1 MGKMVFSVYAAGEG
15 PREAYVTLD
24 LPATPYE
31 IEDALEKVRIQ
42 PDEKLFLDIEEYYDF
57 RFLAPYLEDMNDL
70 YGLNALAEKL
80 SRFADY
86 ESTVFAGQL
95 KMDVDSRMSDIT
107 LPRLLALADNTP
119 YCDVINVAFNDSQLG
134 KFYAEN
140 GFVTE
145 LEQLSDEAFKIIED
159 MLDYEQIGRKIR
171 QAEGGVF
178 VDRST
183 YGYSGY
189 VIRHREPEMAN
200 ALVVSKEPDY
210 MILLEVCK
218 GFFDDPDYDRDSVV
232 QLKLPASKET
242 LDGVLNTLEAADW
255 SELAFTCLDCRIP
268 ALIEAVNQTEDVFAA
283 NHAASRFAQM
293 TGEQIPKL
301 KSILEVTGITNL
313 AEAIQLSDHLD
324 SFVYSPE
331 FSSPTDVARAEIK
344 FSLIDKEAELLIPH
358 VNLHQYGKALLE
370 NHNWTL
376 TDYGMISRQDGQ
388 PIQRI
393 EPQKQNQGMRGI
405 CL

>member
-15 PREAYVTLD
+15 PREAYATLD

-31 IEDALEKVRIQ
+31 IEDALDKVRLQ
-42 PDEKLFLDIEEYYDF
+42 PDEKLFLEIKEYYDF
-57 RFLAPYLEDMNDL
+57 RFLAPYLEDVNDL

-80 SRFADY
+80 ARLVDY
-86 ESTVFAGQL
+86 ESAVFAGQL
-95 KMDVDSRMSDIT
+95 KMDLDARISDIT
-107 LPRLLALADNTP
+107 LPRLLSLADNTP
-119 YCDVINVAFNDSQLG
+119 YCDVIDVALNDSQLG

-145 LEQLSDEAFKIIED
+145 LEQIPDEAFKIIED
-159 MLDYEQIGRKIR
+159 MLDYEQIGRKMR

-200 ALVVSKEPDY
+200 ALSAPEKPDY

-218 GFFDDPDYDRDSVV
+218 GFFNDPDYDRDSVV

-242 LDGVLNTLEAADW
+242 LDGVLNTLEAPDW

-283 NHAASRFAQM
+283 NQAASRFAQM

-301 KSILEVTGITNL
+301 KSLLEVTGISNL
-313 AEAIQLSDHLD
+313 ADVVRLSEQLD
-324 SFVYSPE
+324 SYVYSPE

-344 FSLIDKEAELLIPH
+344 FSMTEQEAELLIPH
-358 VNLHQYGKALLE
+358 VNLHQYGTALLT
-370 NHNWTL
+370 NHNWNL
-376 TDYGMISRQDGQ
+376 TEYGMISRQDGQ
-388 PIQRI
+388 PIQRF
-393 EPQKQNQGMRGI
+393 EEQNQGMGGM

>member
-1 MGKMVFSVYAAGEG
+1 MVFSVYAAGRG
-15 PREAYVTLD
+15 PREAYAVLD

-31 IEDALEKVRIQ
+31 IEDALEKVRLQ
-42 PDEKLFLDIEEYYDF
+42 PDEELLLEIEEYYDF
-57 RFLAPYLEDMNDL
+57 GFLAPYLEDVNNL
-70 YGLNALAEKL
+70 HGLNALAQRL
-80 SRFADY
+80 SQFVDY
-86 ESTVFAGQL
+86 ESAVFAGQL
-95 KMDVDSRMSDIT
+95 KMDLEARISDIT
-107 LPRLLALADNTP
+107 LPRLLSLANNTP
-119 YCDVINVAFNDSQLG
+119 YCDVVDVAVNDSQLG

-145 LEQLSDEAFKIIED
+145 LEQLPDEAFKIIED
-159 MLDYEQIGRKIR
+159 MLDYEQIGRKMR

-189 VIRHREPEMAN
+189 VIRHKEPELVN
-200 ALVVSKEPDY
+200 ALPAPEKPDY

-218 GFFDDPDYDRDSVV
+218 GYFNDPDYDSDSVV

-268 ALIEAVNQTEDVFAA
+268 ALIEAVNQTEDVFAV
-283 NHAASRFAQM
+283 NHAASRFAKM
-293 TGEQIPKL
+293 TGEAIPKL
-301 KSILEVTGITNL
+301 KSLLEVTGISSL
-313 AEAIQLSDHLD
+313 ADAVRLTEQLESY
-324 SFVYSPE
+324 VYSPE

-344 FSLIDKEAELLIPH
+344 FSLIEQEADLLIPH

-388 PIQRI
+388 PIQRF
-393 EPQKQNQGMRGI
+393 EEQNQGMGGM

>member
-1 MGKMVFSVYAAGEG
+1 MVFSVYAAGRG
-15 PREAYVTLD
+15 PREAYAVLD

-31 IEDALEKVRIQ
+31 IEDALEKVRLQ
-42 PDEKLFLDIEEYYDF
+42 PDEELLLEIEEYYDF
-57 RFLAPYLEDMNDL
+57 RFLAPYLEDVNDL

-80 SRFADY
+80 SRFVDY
-86 ESTVFAGQL
+86 ESAVFAGQL
-95 KMDVDSRMSDIT
+95 KMDVEARISDIT
-107 LPRLLALADNTP
+107 LPRLISLADNTP
-119 YCDVINVAFNDSQLG
+119 YCDVIDVAFNDSQLG

-145 LEQLSDEAFKIIED
+145 LEQIPDEAFKIIED
-159 MLDYEQIGRKIR
+159 MLDYEQIGRKMR

-189 VIRHREPEMAN
+189 VIRHREPELAN
-200 ALVVSKEPDY
+200 ALPAPEKPDY

-218 GFFDDPDYDRDSVV
+218 GYFNDPDYDSDSVV

-268 ALIEAVNQTEDVFAA
+268 ALIEAVNQTEDVFAV
-283 NHAASRFAQM
+283 NHAASRFAKM
-293 TGEQIPKL
+293 TGEAIPKL
-301 KSILEVTGITNL
+301 KSLLEVTGISSL
-313 AEAIQLSDHLD
+313 ADAVRLTEQLESY
-324 SFVYSPE
+324 VYSPE

-344 FSLIDKEAELLIPH
+344 FSLIEQEADLLIPH

-388 PIQRI
+388 PIQKF
-393 EPQKQNQGMRGI
+393 EEQNQGMGGM

>member
-1 MGKMVFSVYAAGEG
+1 MVFSVYAAGRG
-15 PREAYVTLD
+15 PREAYAVLD

-31 IEDALEKVRIQ
+31 IEDALEKVRLQ

-57 RFLAPYLEDMNDL
+57 GFLAPYLEDVNDL
-70 YGLNALAEKL
+70 HGLNALAQRL
-80 SRFADY
+80 SQFVDY
-86 ESTVFAGQL
+86 ESAVFAGQL
-95 KMDVDSRMSDIT
+95 KMDLEARISDIT
-107 LPRLLALADNTP
+107 LPRLLSLANNTP
-119 YCDVINVAFNDSQLG
+119 YCDVVDVAVNDSQLG

-145 LEQLSDEAFKIIED
+145 LEQLPDEAFKIIED
-159 MLDYEQIGRKIR
+159 MLDYEQIGRKMR

-189 VIRHREPEMAN
+189 VIRHKEPELVN
-200 ALVVSKEPDY
+200 ALPAPEKPDY

-218 GFFDDPDYDRDSVV
+218 GYFNDPDYDSDSVV

-242 LDGVLNTLEAADW
+242 LDGALNTLEAADW

-268 ALIEAVNQTEDVFAA
+268 ALIEAVNQTEDVFAV
-283 NHAASRFAQM
+283 NHAASRFAKM
-293 TGEQIPKL
+293 TGEAIPKL
-301 KSILEVTGITNL
+301 KSLLEVTGISSL
-313 AEAIQLSDHLD
+313 AYAVRLTEQLESY
-324 SFVYSPE
+324 VYSPE

-344 FSLIDKEAELLIPH
+344 FSLIEQEADLLIPH

-388 PIQRI
+388 PIQKF
-393 EPQKQNQGMRGI
+393 EEQNQGMGGM

>member
-1 MGKMVFSVYAAGEG
+1 MVFSVYAAGEG
-15 PREAYVTLD
+15 PREAYATLD

-31 IEDALEKVRIQ
+31 IEDALDKVRLQ

-57 RFLAPYLEDMNDL
+57 RFLAPYLEDVNDL

-80 SRFADY
+80 SRFVDY
-86 ESTVFAGQL
+86 ESAVFAGQL
-95 KMDVDSRMSDIT
+95 KMDVEARISDIT
-107 LPRLLALADNTP
+107 LPRLISLADNTP
-119 YCDVINVAFNDSQLG
+119 YCDVIDVAFNDSQLG

-145 LEQLSDEAFKIIED
+145 LEQIPDEAFKIIED
-159 MLDYEQIGRKIR
+159 MLDYEQIGRKMR

-189 VIRHREPEMAN
+189 VIRHREPELAN
-200 ALVVSKEPDY
+200 ALPAPEKPDY

-218 GFFDDPDYDRDSVV
+218 GYFNDPDYDSDSVV

-268 ALIEAVNQTEDVFAA
+268 ALIEAVNQTEDVFAV
-283 NHAASRFAQM
+283 NHAASRFAKM
-293 TGEQIPKL
+293 TGEAIPKL
-301 KSILEVTGITNL
+301 KSLLEVTGISSL
-313 AEAIQLSDHLD
+313 ADAVRLTEQLESY
-324 SFVYSPE
+324 VYSPE

-344 FSLIDKEAELLIPH
+344 FSLIEQEAELLIPH

-388 PIQRI
+388 PIQKF
-393 EPQKQNQGMRGI
+393 EEQNQGMGGM

>member
-1 MGKMVFSVYAAGEG
+1 MVFSVYAAGRG
-15 PREAYVTLD
+15 PREAYAVLD

-31 IEDALEKVRIQ
+31 IDDALERVRLQ
-42 PDEKLFLDIEEYYDF
+42 PDEELLLEIEEYYDF
-57 RFLAPYLEDMNDL
+57 GFLAPYLEDVNDL
-70 YGLNALAEKL
+70 HGLNALAQRL
-80 SRFADY
+80 SQFVDY
-86 ESTVFAGQL
+86 ESAVFAGQL
-95 KMDVDSRMSDIT
+95 KMDLEARISDIT
-107 LPRLLALADNTP
+107 LPRLLSLANNTP
-119 YCDVINVAFNDSQLG
+119 YCDVVDVAVNDSQLG

-145 LEQLSDEAFKIIED
+145 LEQLPDEAFKIIED
-159 MLDYEQIGRKIR
+159 MLDYEQIGRKMR

-189 VIRHREPEMAN
+189 VIRHKEPELVN
-200 ALVVSKEPDY
+200 ALPAPEKPDY

-218 GFFDDPDYDRDSVV
+218 GYFNDPDYDSDSVV

-242 LDGVLNTLEAADW
+242 LDGALNTLEAADW

-268 ALIEAVNQTEDVFAA
+268 ALIEAVNQTEDVFAV
-283 NHAASRFAQM
+283 NHAASRFAKM
-293 TGEQIPKL
+293 TGEAIPKL
-301 KSILEVTGITNL
+301 KSLLEVTGISSL
-313 AEAIQLSDHLD
+313 ADAVRLTEQLESY
-324 SFVYSPE
+324 VYSPE

-344 FSLIDKEAELLIPH
+344 FSLIEQEADLLIPH

-388 PIQRI
+388 PIQRF
-393 EPQKQNQGMRGI
+393 EEQNQGMGGM

>member
-1 MGKMVFSVYAAGEG
+1 MVFSVYAAGEG
-15 PREAYVTLD
+15 PREAYATLD

-31 IEDALEKVRIQ
+31 IEDALDKVRLQ

-57 RFLAPYLEDMNDL
+57 RFLAPYLEDVNDL

-80 SRFADY
+80 SRFVDY
-86 ESTVFAGQL
+86 ESAVFAGQL
-95 KMDVDSRMSDIT
+95 KMDVEARISDIT
-107 LPRLLALADNTP
+107 LPRLISLADNTP
-119 YCDVINVAFNDSQLG
+119 YCDVIDVAFNDSQLG

-145 LEQLSDEAFKIIED
+145 LEQIPDEAFKIIED
-159 MLDYEQIGRKIR
+159 MLDYEQIGRKMR

-189 VIRHREPEMAN
+189 VIRHREPELAN
-200 ALVVSKEPDY
+200 ALPAPEKPDY

-218 GFFDDPDYDRDSVV
+218 GYFNDPDYDSDSVV

-268 ALIEAVNQTEDVFAA
+268 ALIEAVNQTEDVFAV
-283 NHAASRFAQM
+283 NHAASRFAKM
-293 TGEQIPKL
+293 TGEAIPKL
-301 KSILEVTGITNL
+301 KSLLEVTGISSL
-313 AEAIQLSDHLD
+313 ADAVRLTEQLESY
-324 SFVYSPE
+324 VYSPE

-344 FSLIDKEAELLIPH
+344 FSLIEQEADLLIPH

-388 PIQRI
+388 PIQKF
-393 EPQKQNQGMRGI
+393 EEQNQGMGGM

>member
-1 MGKMVFSVYAAGEG
+1 MVFSVYAAGRG
-15 PREAYVTLD
+15 PREAYAVLD

-31 IEDALEKVRIQ
+31 IEDALEKVRLQ
-42 PDEKLFLDIEEYYDF
+42 PDEELLLEIEEYYDF
-57 RFLAPYLEDMNDL
+57 GFLAPYLEDVNDL
-70 YGLNALAEKL
+70 HGLNALAQRL
-80 SRFADY
+80 SQFVDY
-86 ESTVFAGQL
+86 ESAVFAGQL
-95 KMDVDSRMSDIT
+95 KMDLEARISDIT
-107 LPRLLALADNTP
+107 LPRLLSLANNTP
-119 YCDVINVAFNDSQLG
+119 YCDVVDVAVNDSQLG

-145 LEQLSDEAFKIIED
+145 LEQLPDEAFKIIED
-159 MLDYEQIGRKIR
+159 MLDYEQIGRKMR

-189 VIRHREPEMAN
+189 VIRHKEPELVN
-200 ALVVSKEPDY
+200 ALPAPEKPDY

-218 GFFDDPDYDRDSVV
+218 GYFNDPDYDSDSVI

-283 NHAASRFAQM
+283 NHAASRFAKM
-293 TGEQIPKL
+293 SGEAIPKL
-301 KSILEVTGITNL
+301 KSLLEVTGISSL
-313 AEAIQLSDHLD
+313 ADAVRLTEQLESY
-324 SFVYSPE
+324 VYSPE

-344 FSLIDKEAELLIPH
+344 FSLIEQEAELLIPH

-388 PIQRI
+388 PIQGF
-393 EPQKQNQGMRGI
+393 EEQNQGMGGM

>member
-1 MGKMVFSVYAAGEG
+1 MVFSVYAAGRG
-15 PREAYVTLD
+15 PREAYAVLD

-31 IEDALEKVRIQ
+31 IEDALEKVRLQ
-42 PDEKLFLDIEEYYDF
+42 PDEELLLEIEEYYDF
-57 RFLAPYLEDMNDL
+57 GFLAPYLEDVNNL
-70 YGLNALAEKL
+70 HGLNALAQRL
-80 SRFADY
+80 SQFVDY
-86 ESTVFAGQL
+86 ESAVFAGQL
-95 KMDVDSRMSDIT
+95 KMDLEARISDIT
-107 LPRLLALADNTP
+107 LPRLLSLANNTP
-119 YCDVINVAFNDSQLG
+119 YCDVVDVAVNDSQRG

-145 LEQLSDEAFKIIED
+145 LEQLPDEAFKIIED
-159 MLDYEQIGRKIR
+159 MLDYEQIGRKMR

-189 VIRHREPEMAN
+189 VIRHKEPELVN
-200 ALVVSKEPDY
+200 ALPAPEKPDY

-218 GFFDDPDYDRDSVV
+218 GYFNDPDYDSDSVV

-268 ALIEAVNQTEDVFAA
+268 ALIEAVNQTEDVFAV
-283 NHAASRFAQM
+283 NHAASRFAKM
-293 TGEQIPKL
+293 TGEAIPKL
-301 KSILEVTGITNL
+301 KSLLEVTGISSL
-313 AEAIQLSDHLD
+313 ADAVRLTEQLESY
-324 SFVYSPE
+324 VYSPE

-344 FSLIDKEAELLIPH
+344 FSLIEQEADLLIPH

-388 PIQRI
+388 PIQKF
-393 EPQKQNQGMRGI
+393 EEQNQGMGGM

>member
-1 MGKMVFSVYAAGEG
+1 MVFSVYAAGRG
-15 PREAYVTLD
+15 PREAYAVLD

-31 IEDALEKVRIQ
+31 IEDALEKVRLQ
-42 PDEKLFLDIEEYYDF
+42 PDEELLLEIEEYYDF
-57 RFLAPYLEDMNDL
+57 GFLAPYLEDVNNL
-70 YGLNALAEKL
+70 HGLNALAQRL
-80 SRFADY
+80 SEFVDY
-86 ESTVFAGQL
+86 ESAVFAGQL
-95 KMDVDSRMSDIT
+95 KMDLEARISDIT
-107 LPRLLALADNTP
+107 LPRLLSLANNTP
-119 YCDVINVAFNDSQLG
+119 YCDVVDVAVNDSQLG

-145 LEQLSDEAFKIIED
+145 LEQLPDEAFKLVED
-159 MLDYEQIGRKIR
+159 MLDYEQIGRKMR

-189 VIRHREPEMAN
+189 VIRHKEPELVN
-200 ALVVSKEPDY
+200 ALPAPEKPDY

-218 GFFDDPDYDRDSVV
+218 GYFNDPDYDSDSVV

-242 LDGVLNTLEAADW
+242 LDGALNTLEAADW

-268 ALIEAVNQTEDVFAA
+268 ALIEAVNQTEDVFAV
-283 NHAASRFAQM
+283 NHAASRFAKM
-293 TGEQIPKL
+293 TGEAIPKL
-301 KSILEVTGITNL
+301 KSLLEVTGISSL
-313 AEAIQLSDHLD
+313 ADAVRLTEQLESY
-324 SFVYSPE
+324 VYSPE

-344 FSLIDKEAELLIPH
+344 FSLIEQEADLLIPH

-388 PIQRI
+388 PIQKF
-393 EPQKQNQGMRGI
+393 EEQNQGMGGM

>member
-15 PREAYVTLD
+15 PREAYATLD

-31 IEDALEKVRIQ
+31 IEDALDKVRLQ

-57 RFLAPYLEDMNDL
+57 RFLAPYLEDVNDL

-80 SRFADY
+80 SRFVDY
-86 ESTVFAGQL
+86 ESAVFAGQL
-95 KMDVDSRMSDIT
+95 KMDVEARISDIT
-107 LPRLLALADNTP
+107 LPRLISLADNTP
-119 YCDVINVAFNDSQLG
+119 YCDVIDVAFNDSQLG

-145 LEQLSDEAFKIIED
+145 LEQLPDEAFKIIED
-159 MLDYEQIGRKIR
+159 MLDYEQIGRKMR

-189 VIRHREPEMAN
+189 VIRHKEPELVN
-200 ALVVSKEPDY
+200 ALPAPEKPDY

-218 GFFDDPDYDRDSVV
+218 GYFNDPDYDSDSVV
-232 QLKLPASKET
+232 QLKLPASKES

-268 ALIEAVNQTEDVFAA
+268 ALIEAVNQTEDVFAV
-283 NHAASRFAQM
+283 NHAASRFAKM
-293 TGEQIPKL
+293 TGEAIPKL
-301 KSILEVTGITNL
+301 KSLLEVTGISSL
-313 AEAIQLSDHLD
+313 ADAVRLTEQLESY
-324 SFVYSPE
+324 VYSPE

-344 FSLIDKEAELLIPH
+344 FSLIEQEADLLIPH

-388 PIQRI
+388 PIQKF
-393 EPQKQNQGMRGI
+393 EEQNQGMGGM

>member
-15 PREAYVTLD
+15 PREAYATLD

-31 IEDALEKVRIQ
+31 IEDALDKVRLQ

-57 RFLAPYLEDMNDL
+57 RFLAPYLEDVNDL

-80 SRFADY
+80 ARLVDY
-86 ESTVFAGQL
+86 ESAVFAGQL
-95 KMDVDSRMSDIT
+95 KMDVEARISDIT
-107 LPRLLALADNTP
+107 LPRLISLADNTP
-119 YCDVINVAFNDSQLG
+119 YCDVIDVAFNDSQLG

-145 LEQLSDEAFKIIED
+145 LEQIPDEAFKIIED
-159 MLDYEQIGRKIR
+159 MLDYEQIGRKMR

-189 VIRHREPEMAN
+189 VIRHKEPELVN
-200 ALVVSKEPDY
+200 ALPAPEKPDY

-218 GFFDDPDYDRDSVV
+218 GYFNDPDYDSDSVV

-242 LDGVLNTLEAADW
+242 LDGALNTLEAADW

-268 ALIEAVNQTEDVFAA
+268 ALIEAVNQTEDVFAV
-283 NHAASRFAQM
+283 NHAASRFAKM
-293 TGEQIPKL
+293 TGEAIPKL
-301 KSILEVTGITNL
+301 KSLLEVTGISSL
-313 AEAIQLSDHLD
+313 ADAVRLTEQLESY
-324 SFVYSPE
+324 VYSPE

-344 FSLIDKEAELLIPH
+344 FSLIEQEADLLIPH

-388 PIQRI
+388 PIQRF
-393 EPQKQNQGMRGI
+393 EEQNQGMGGM

>member
-1 MGKMVFSVYAAGEG
+1 MVFSVYAAGEG
-15 PREAYVTLD
+15 PREAYATLD

-31 IEDALEKVRIQ
+31 IKDALDKVRLQ

-57 RFLAPYLEDMNDL
+57 RFLAPYLEDVNDL

-80 SRFADY
+80 SRFVDY
-86 ESTVFAGQL
+86 ESAVFAGQL
-95 KMDVDSRMSDIT
+95 KMDVEARISDIT
-107 LPRLLALADNTP
+107 LPRLISLADNTP
-119 YCDVINVAFNDSQLG
+119 YCDVIDVAFNDLQLG

-145 LEQLSDEAFKIIED
+145 LEQIPDEAFKIIED
-159 MLDYEQIGRKIR
+159 MLDYEQIGRKMR

-189 VIRHREPEMAN
+189 VIRHREPELTN
-200 ALVVSKEPDY
+200 ALPAPEKPDY

-218 GFFDDPDYDRDSVV
+218 GYFNDPDYDSDSVV

-301 KSILEVTGITNL
+301 KSLLEVTGISNL
-313 AEAIQLSDHLD
+313 AGAVRLSEQLD
-324 SFVYSPE
+324 SYVYSPE

-344 FSLIDKEAELLIPH
+344 FSLIEQEADLLIPH

-388 PIQRI
+388 PIQKF
-393 EPQKQNQGMRGI
+393 EEQNQGMGGM

>member
-1 MGKMVFSVYAAGEG
+1 
-15 PREAYVTLD
+15 
-24 LPATPYE
+24 
-31 IEDALEKVRIQ
+31 
-42 PDEKLFLDIEEYYDF
+42 
-57 RFLAPYLEDMNDL
+57 MNDL

-80 SRFADY
+80 ARLVDY
-86 ESTVFAGQL
+86 ESAVFAGQL
-95 KMDVDSRMSDIT
+95 KMDLDVRISDIT
-107 LPRLLALADNTP
+107 LPRLLSLADNTP
-119 YCDVINVAFNDSQLG
+119 YCDVIDVALNDSQLG

-145 LEQLSDEAFKIIED
+145 LEQLPDEAFKIIED

-189 VIRHREPEMAN
+189 VIRHREPELAN
-200 ALVVSKEPDY
+200 ALPAPERPDY

-218 GFFDDPDYDRDSVV
+218 GYFNDPDYDSDSAV

-242 LDGVLNTLEAADW
+242 LDGVLNTLEAAEW

-301 KSILEVTGITNL
+301 KSLLEVTSISNL
-313 AEAIQLSDHLD
+313 ADAVWLSEQLD
-324 SFVYSPE
+324 SYVYSPE

-344 FSLIDKEAELLIPH
+344 FSMTEQEAELLIPH
-358 VNLHQYGKALLE
+358 VNLHQYGTALLT
-370 NHNWTL
+370 NHNWNL
-376 TDYGMISRQDGQ
+376 TEYGMISRQDGQ
-388 PIQRI
+388 PIQRF
-393 EPQKQNQGMRGI
+393 EEQNQGMGGM

>member
-15 PREAYVTLD
+15 PREAYATLD

-31 IEDALEKVRIQ
+31 IEDALEKVRLQ
-42 PDEKLFLDIEEYYDF
+42 PDEKLFLDIEEFYDF
-57 RFLAPYLEDMNDL
+57 RFLAPYLEDVNDL

-80 SRFADY
+80 SRFVDH
-86 ESTVFAGQL
+86 ESAVFAGQL
-95 KMDVDSRMSDIT
+95 KMDVEARISDIT
-107 LPRLLALADNTP
+107 LPRLLSLADNTP
-119 YCDVINVAFNDSQLG
+119 YCDVIDVAFNDVQLG

-145 LEQLSDEAFKIIED
+145 LEQIPDEAFKIIED
-159 MLDYEQIGRKIR
+159 MLDYEQIGRKMR

-189 VIRHREPEMAN
+189 VIRHKEPELVN
-200 ALVVSKEPDY
+200 ALPAPEKPDY

-218 GFFDDPDYDRDSVV
+218 GYFNDPDYDSDSVV

-268 ALIEAVNQTEDVFAA
+268 ALIEAVNQTEDVFAV
-283 NHAASRFAQM
+283 NHAASRFAKM
-293 TGEQIPKL
+293 SGEAIPKL
-301 KSILEVTGITNL
+301 KSLLEVTGISGL
-313 AEAIQLSDHLD
+313 ADAVRLTEQLESY
-324 SFVYSPE
+324 VYSPE

-344 FSLIDKEAELLIPH
+344 FSLIEQEAELLIPH
-358 VNLHQYGKALLE
+358 VNLHLYGKALLE

-376 TDYGMISRQDGQ
+376 TDYGMISRQDGR
-388 PIQRI
+388 PIQKF
-393 EPQKQNQGMRGI
+393 EEQNQGMGGM

>member
-1 MGKMVFSVYAAGEG
+1 MGKMIFSVYAAGEG
-15 PREAYVTLD
+15 PREAYATLD

-31 IEDALEKVRIQ
+31 IKDALDKVRLQ
-42 PDEKLFLDIEEYYDF
+42 PDETLFLEIEEYYDF
-57 RFLAPYLEDMNDL
+57 RFLAPYLEDVNDL
-70 YGLNALAEKL
+70 HGLNALAEKL
-80 SRFADY
+80 SRLVDY
-86 ESTVFAGQL
+86 ESAVFAGQL
-95 KMDVDSRMSDIT
+95 KMDLDARISDIT
-107 LPRLLALADNTP
+107 LPRLLSLADNTP
-119 YCDVINVAFNDSQLG
+119 YCDVIDVALNDSQLG

-145 LEQLSDEAFKIIED
+145 LEQLPDEAFKIIED
-159 MLDYEQIGRKIR
+159 MLDYEQIGRKMR

-200 ALVVSKEPDY
+200 ALSAPEKPDY

-218 GFFDDPDYDRDSVV
+218 GFFNDPDYDRDSVV

-301 KSILEVTGITNL
+301 KSLLEVTGISNL
-313 AEAIQLSDHLD
+313 ADAVRLSEQLESY
-324 SFVYSPE
+324 VYSPE

-344 FSLIDKEAELLIPH
+344 FSLIEQEAELLIPH

-376 TDYGMISRQDGQ
+376 TDYGMISRQDGR
-388 PIQRI
+388 PIQKF
-393 EPQKQNQGMRGI
+393 EEQNQGMGGM

>member
-1 MGKMVFSVYAAGEG
+1 MVFSVYAAGRG
-15 PREAYVTLD
+15 PREAYAVLD

-31 IEDALEKVRIQ
+31 IEDALEKVRLQ
-42 PDEKLFLDIEEYYDF
+42 PDEELLLEIEEYYDF
-57 RFLAPYLEDMNDL
+57 GFLAPYLEDVNNL
-70 YGLNALAEKL
+70 HGLNALAQRL
-80 SRFADY
+80 SQFVDY
-86 ESTVFAGQL
+86 ESAVFAGQL
-95 KMDVDSRMSDIT
+95 KMDLEARISDIT
-107 LPRLLALADNTP
+107 LPRLLSLANNTP
-119 YCDVINVAFNDSQLG
+119 YCDVVDVAVNDSQLG

-145 LEQLSDEAFKIIED
+145 LEQLPDEAFKIIED
-159 MLDYEQIGRKIR
+159 MLDYEQIGRKMR

-189 VIRHREPEMAN
+189 VIRHKEPELVN
-200 ALVVSKEPDY
+200 ALPAPEKPDY

-218 GFFDDPDYDRDSVV
+218 GYFNDPDYDSDSVV

-242 LDGVLNTLEAADW
+242 LDGALNTLEAADW

-268 ALIEAVNQTEDVFAA
+268 ALIEAVNQTEDVFAV
-283 NHAASRFAQM
+283 NHAASRFAKM
-293 TGEQIPKL
+293 TGEAIPKL
-301 KSILEVTGITNL
+301 KSLLEVTGISSL
-313 AEAIQLSDHLD
+313 ADAVRLTEQLESY
-324 SFVYSPE
+324 VYSPE

-344 FSLIDKEAELLIPH
+344 FSLIEQEADLLIPH

-388 PIQRI
+388 PIQRF
-393 EPQKQNQGMRGI
+393 EEQNQGMGGM

>member
-1 MGKMVFSVYAAGEG
+1 MDKMVFSVYAAGRG
-15 PREAYVTLD
+15 PREAYAVLD

-31 IEDALEKVRIQ
+31 IEDALEKVRLQ
-42 PDEKLFLDIEEYYDF
+42 PDEELLLEIEEYYDF
-57 RFLAPYLEDMNDL
+57 GFLAPYLEDVNDL
-70 YGLNALAEKL
+70 HGLNALAQRL
-80 SRFADY
+80 SQFVDY
-86 ESTVFAGQL
+86 ESAVFAGQL
-95 KMDVDSRMSDIT
+95 KMDLEARISDIT
-107 LPRLLALADNTP
+107 LPRLLSLANNTP
-119 YCDVINVAFNDSQLG
+119 YCDVVDVAVNDSQLG

-145 LEQLSDEAFKIIED
+145 LEQIPDEAFKIIED
-159 MLDYEQIGRKIR
+159 MLDYEQIGRKMR

-189 VIRHREPEMAN
+189 VIRHKEPELVN
-200 ALVVSKEPDY
+200 ALPAPEKPDY

-218 GFFDDPDYDRDSVV
+218 GYFNDPDYDSDSVV

-268 ALIEAVNQTEDVFAA
+268 ALIEAVNQTEDVFAV
-283 NHAASRFAQM
+283 NHAASRFAKM
-293 TGEQIPKL
+293 TGEAIPKL
-301 KSILEVTGITNL
+301 KSLLEVTGISSL
-313 AEAIQLSDHLD
+313 ADAVRLTEQLESY
-324 SFVYSPE
+324 VYSPE

-344 FSLIDKEAELLIPH
+344 FSLIEQEADLLIPH

-388 PIQRI
+388 PIQKF
-393 EPQKQNQGMRGI
+393 EEQNQGMGGM

>member
-15 PREAYVTLD
+15 PREAYATLD

-31 IEDALEKVRIQ
+31 IEDALEKVRLQ
-42 PDEKLFLDIEEYYDF
+42 PDEKLFLDIEEFYDF
-57 RFLAPYLEDMNDL
+57 RFLAPYLEDVNDL

-80 SRFADY
+80 ARLVDY
-86 ESTVFAGQL
+86 ESAVFAGQL
-95 KMDVDSRMSDIT
+95 KMDLDARISDIT
-107 LPRLLALADNTP
+107 LPRLLSLADNTP
-119 YCDVINVAFNDSQLG
+119 YCDVIDVALNDSQLG

-145 LEQLSDEAFKIIED
+145 LEQLPDEAFKIIED

-189 VIRHREPEMAN
+189 VIRHREPELAN
-200 ALVVSKEPDY
+200 ALPAPERPDY

-218 GFFDDPDYDRDSVV
+218 GYFNDPDYDSDSAV

-242 LDGVLNTLEAADW
+242 LDGVLNTLEAAEW

-301 KSILEVTGITNL
+301 KSLLEVTSISNL
-313 AEAIQLSDHLD
+313 ADAVRLSEQLD
-324 SFVYSPE
+324 SYVYSPE

-344 FSLIDKEAELLIPH
+344 FSMTEQEAELLIPH
-358 VNLHQYGKALLE
+358 VNLHQYGTALLT
-370 NHNWTL
+370 NHNWNL
-376 TDYGMISRQDGQ
+376 TEYGMISRQDGQ
-388 PIQRI
+388 PIQRF
-393 EPQKQNQGMRGI
+393 EEQNQGMGGM

>member
-1 MGKMVFSVYAAGEG
+1 MVFSVYAAGRG
-15 PREAYVTLD
+15 PREAYAVLD

-31 IEDALEKVRIQ
+31 IEDALEKVRLQ
-42 PDEKLFLDIEEYYDF
+42 PDEELLLEIEEYYDF
-57 RFLAPYLEDMNDL
+57 GFLAPYLEDVNNL
-70 YGLNALAEKL
+70 HGLNALAQRL
-80 SRFADY
+80 SEFVDY
-86 ESTVFAGQL
+86 ESAVFAGQL
-95 KMDVDSRMSDIT
+95 KMDLEARISDIT
-107 LPRLLALADNTP
+107 LPRLLSLANNTP
-119 YCDVINVAFNDSQLG
+119 YCDVVDVAVNDSQLG

-145 LEQLSDEAFKIIED
+145 LEQLPDEAFKIIED
-159 MLDYEQIGRKIR
+159 MLDYEQIGRKMR

-189 VIRHREPEMAN
+189 VIQHREPEMAN
-200 ALVVSKEPDY
+200 ALPAPEKPDY

-218 GFFDDPDYDRDSVV
+218 GFFNDPDYDRDSVV

-268 ALIEAVNQTEDVFAA
+268 ALIEAVNQTEDVFAV
-283 NHAASRFAQM
+283 NHAASRFAKM
-293 TGEQIPKL
+293 TGEAIPKL
-301 KSILEVTGITNL
+301 KSLLEVTGISSL
-313 AEAIQLSDHLD
+313 ADAVRLTEQLESY
-324 SFVYSPE
+324 VYSPE

-344 FSLIDKEAELLIPH
+344 FSLIEQEADLLIPH

-388 PIQRI
+388 PIQKF
-393 EPQKQNQGMRGI
+393 EEQNQGMGGM

>member
-15 PREAYVTLD
+15 PREAYATLD

-31 IEDALEKVRIQ
+31 IKDALDKVRLQ

-57 RFLAPYLEDMNDL
+57 RFLAPYLEDVNDL

-80 SRFADY
+80 SRFVDY
-86 ESTVFAGQL
+86 ESAVFAGQL
-95 KMDVDSRMSDIT
+95 KMNVEARISDIT
-107 LPRLLALADNTP
+107 LPRLLSLADNTP
-119 YCDVINVAFNDSQLG
+119 YCDVIDVALNDSQLG

-145 LEQLSDEAFKIIED
+145 LEQLPDEAFKIIED
-159 MLDYEQIGRKIR
+159 MLDYEQIGRKMR

-200 ALVVSKEPDY
+200 ALAAPEKPDY

-218 GFFDDPDYDRDSVV
+218 GFFNDPDYDRDSVV

-313 AEAIQLSDHLD
+313 AEAIQLSDQMD
-324 SFVYSPE
+324 SYVYSPE
-331 FSSPTDVARAEIK
+331 FSSPTDVAKAEIK
-344 FSLIDKEAELLIPH
+344 FSLIEQEAELLIPH

-388 PIQRI
+388 PIQKF
-393 EPQKQNQGMRGI
+393 EEQNQGMGGM

>member
-1 MGKMVFSVYAAGEG
+1 MVFSVYAAGEG
-15 PREAYVTLD
+15 PREAYATLD

-31 IEDALEKVRIQ
+31 IEDALDKVRLQ

-57 RFLAPYLEDMNDL
+57 RFLAPYLEDVNDL

-80 SRFADY
+80 ARLVDY
-86 ESTVFAGQL
+86 ESAVFAGQL
-95 KMDVDSRMSDIT
+95 KMDVEARISDIT
-107 LPRLLALADNTP
+107 LPRLISLADNTP
-119 YCDVINVAFNDSQLG
+119 YCDVIDVAFNDSQLG

-145 LEQLSDEAFKIIED
+145 LEQIPDEAFKIIED
-159 MLDYEQIGRKIR
+159 MLDYEQIGRKMR

-189 VIRHREPEMAN
+189 VIRHKEPELVN
-200 ALVVSKEPDY
+200 ALPAPEKPDY

-218 GFFDDPDYDRDSVV
+218 GYFNDPDYDSDSVV

-242 LDGVLNTLEAADW
+242 LDGALNTLEAADW

-268 ALIEAVNQTEDVFAA
+268 ALIEAVNQTEDVFAV
-283 NHAASRFAQM
+283 NHAASRFAKM
-293 TGEQIPKL
+293 TGEAIPKL
-301 KSILEVTGITNL
+301 KSLLEVTGISSL
-313 AEAIQLSDHLD
+313 ADAVRLTEQLESY
-324 SFVYSPE
+324 VYSPE

-344 FSLIDKEAELLIPH
+344 FSLIEQEADLLIPH

-388 PIQRI
+388 PIQRF
-393 EPQKQNQGMRGI
+393 EEQNQGMGGM

>member
-15 PREAYVTLD
+15 PREAYATLD

-31 IEDALEKVRIQ
+31 IKDALDKVRLQ

-57 RFLAPYLEDMNDL
+57 RFLAPYLEDVNDL

-80 SRFADY
+80 SRFVDY
-86 ESTVFAGQL
+86 ESAVFAGQL
-95 KMDVDSRMSDIT
+95 KMDVEARISDIT
-107 LPRLLALADNTP
+107 LPRLLSLADNTP
-119 YCDVINVAFNDSQLG
+119 YCDVIDVALNDSQLG

-145 LEQLSDEAFKIIED
+145 LEQLPDEAFKIIED
-159 MLDYEQIGRKIR
+159 MLDYEQIGRKMR

-200 ALVVSKEPDY
+200 ALAAPEKPDY

-218 GFFDDPDYDRDSVV
+218 GFFNDPDYDRDSVV

-268 ALIEAVNQTEDVFAA
+268 ALIEAINQTEDVFAA

-313 AEAIQLSDHLD
+313 AEAIQLSDQMD
-324 SFVYSPE
+324 SYVYSPE
-331 FSSPTDVARAEIK
+331 FSSPTDVAKAEIK
-344 FSLIDKEAELLIPH
+344 FSLIEQEAELLIPH

-388 PIQRI
+388 PIQKF
-393 EPQKQNQGMRGI
+393 EEQNQGMGGM

>member
-15 PREAYVTLD
+15 PREAYATLD

-31 IEDALEKVRIQ
+31 IEDALDKVRLQ
-42 PDEKLFLDIEEYYDF
+42 PDEKLFLEIEEYYDF
-57 RFLAPYLEDMNDL
+57 RFLAPYLEDVNDL

-80 SRFADY
+80 ARLVDY
-86 ESTVFAGQL
+86 ESAVFAGQL
-95 KMDVDSRMSDIT
+95 KMDLDARISDIT
-107 LPRLLALADNTP
+107 LPRLLSLADNTP
-119 YCDVINVAFNDSQLG
+119 YCDVIDVALNDSQLG
-134 KFYAEN
+134 KFYTEN

-145 LEQLSDEAFKIIED
+145 LEQIPDEAFKIIED
-159 MLDYEQIGRKIR
+159 MLDYEQIGRKMR

-189 VIRHREPEMAN
+189 VIRHREPELTN
-200 ALVVSKEPDY
+200 ALPAPEKPDY

-218 GFFDDPDYDRDSVV
+218 GYFNDPDYDSDSVV

-268 ALIEAVNQTEDVFAA
+268 ALIETVNQTEDVFAA

-301 KSILEVTGITNL
+301 KSLLEVTGISNL
-313 AEAIQLSDHLD
+313 ADAVRLSEQLD
-324 SFVYSPE
+324 SYVYSPE

-344 FSLIDKEAELLIPH
+344 FSMTEQEAELLIPH
-358 VNLHQYGKALLE
+358 VNLHQYGNALLV
-370 NHNWTL
+370 NHNWNL
-376 TDYGMISRQDGQ
+376 TEYGMISRQDGQ
-388 PIQRI
+388 PIQKF
-393 EPQKQNQGMRGI
+393 EEQNQGMGGM

>member
-1 MGKMVFSVYAAGEG
+1 MDKMVFSVYAAGRG
-15 PREAYVTLD
+15 PREAYAVLD

-31 IEDALEKVRIQ
+31 IEDALEKVRLQ
-42 PDEKLFLDIEEYYDF
+42 PDEELLLEIEEYYDF
-57 RFLAPYLEDMNDL
+57 GFLAPYLEDVNDL
-70 YGLNALAEKL
+70 HGLNALAQRL
-80 SRFADY
+80 SQFVDY
-86 ESTVFAGQL
+86 ESAVFAGQL
-95 KMDVDSRMSDIT
+95 KMDLEARISDIT
-107 LPRLLALADNTP
+107 LPRLLSLANNTP
-119 YCDVINVAFNDSQLG
+119 YCDVVDVAVNDSQLG

-145 LEQLSDEAFKIIED
+145 LEQLPDEAFKIIED
-159 MLDYEQIGRKIR
+159 MLDYEQIGRKMR

-189 VIRHREPEMAN
+189 VIRHKEPELVN
-200 ALVVSKEPDY
+200 ALPAPEKPDY

-218 GFFDDPDYDRDSVV
+218 GYFNDPDYDSDSVV

-268 ALIEAVNQTEDVFAA
+268 ALIEAVNQTEDVFAV
-283 NHAASRFAQM
+283 NHAASRFAKM
-293 TGEQIPKL
+293 TGEAIPKL
-301 KSILEVTGITNL
+301 KSLLEVTGISSL
-313 AEAIQLSDHLD
+313 ADAVRLTEQLESY
-324 SFVYSPE
+324 VYSPE

-344 FSLIDKEAELLIPH
+344 FSLIEQEADLLIPH

-388 PIQRI
+388 PIQKF
-393 EPQKQNQGMRGI
+393 EEQNQGMGGM

>member
-1 MGKMVFSVYAAGEG
+1 MDKMVFSVYAAGRG
-15 PREAYVTLD
+15 PREAYAVLD

-31 IEDALEKVRIQ
+31 IEDALEKVRLQ
-42 PDEKLFLDIEEYYDF
+42 PDEELLLEIEEYYDF
-57 RFLAPYLEDMNDL
+57 GFLAPYLEDVNDL
-70 YGLNALAEKL
+70 HGLNALAERL
-80 SRFADY
+80 SQFVDY
-86 ESTVFAGQL
+86 ESAVFAGQL
-95 KMDVDSRMSDIT
+95 KMDLEARISDIT
-107 LPRLLALADNTP
+107 LPRLLSLANNTP
-119 YCDVINVAFNDSQLG
+119 YCDVVDVAVNDSQLG

-145 LEQLSDEAFKIIED
+145 LEQLPDEAFKIIED
-159 MLDYEQIGRKIR
+159 MLDYEQIGRKMR

-189 VIRHREPEMAN
+189 VIRHKEPELVN
-200 ALVVSKEPDY
+200 ALPAPEKPDY

-218 GFFDDPDYDRDSVV
+218 GYFNDPDYDSDSVV

-242 LDGVLNTLEAADW
+242 LDGALNTLEAADW

-268 ALIEAVNQTEDVFAA
+268 ALIEAVNQTEDVFAV
-283 NHAASRFAQM
+283 NHAASRFAKM
-293 TGEQIPKL
+293 TGEAIPKL
-301 KSILEVTGITNL
+301 KSLLEVTGISSL
-313 AEAIQLSDHLD
+313 ADAVRLTEQLESY
-324 SFVYSPE
+324 VYSPE

-344 FSLIDKEAELLIPH
+344 FSLIEQEADLLIPH

-388 PIQRI
+388 PIQKF
-393 EPQKQNQGMRGI
+393 EEQNQGMGGM

>member
-1 MGKMVFSVYAAGEG
+1 MVFSVYAAGRG
-15 PREAYVTLD
+15 PREAYAVLD

-31 IEDALEKVRIQ
+31 IEDALEKVRLQ
-42 PDEKLFLDIEEYYDF
+42 PDEELLLEIEEYYDF
-57 RFLAPYLEDMNDL
+57 GFLAPYLEDVNDL
-70 YGLNALAEKL
+70 HGLNALAQRL
-80 SRFADY
+80 SQFVDY
-86 ESTVFAGQL
+86 ESAVFAGQL
-95 KMDVDSRMSDIT
+95 KMDLEARISDIT
-107 LPRLLALADNTP
+107 LPRLLSLANNTP
-119 YCDVINVAFNDSQLG
+119 YCDVVDVAVNDSQLG

-145 LEQLSDEAFKIIED
+145 LEQLPDEAFKIIED
-159 MLDYEQIGRKIR
+159 MLDYEQIGRKMR

-189 VIRHREPEMAN
+189 VIRHREPELVN
-200 ALVVSKEPDY
+200 ALPAPEKPDY

-218 GFFDDPDYDRDSVV
+218 GYFNDPDYDSDSVV

-313 AEAIQLSDHLD
+313 AEAIQLSDQMD
-324 SFVYSPE
+324 SYVYAPE
-331 FSSPTDVARAEIK
+331 FSSPTDVAKAEIK
-344 FSLIDKEAELLIPH
+344 FSLIEQEAELLIPH

-388 PIQRI
+388 PIQKF
-393 EPQKQNQGMRGI
+393 EEQNQGMGGM

>member
-1 MGKMVFSVYAAGEG
+1 MVFSVYAAGRG
-15 PREAYVTLD
+15 PREAYAVLD

-31 IEDALEKVRIQ
+31 IEDALEKVRLQ
-42 PDEKLFLDIEEYYDF
+42 PDEELLLEIEEYYDF
-57 RFLAPYLEDMNDL
+57 GFLAPYLEDVNNL
-70 YGLNALAEKL
+70 HGLNALAQRL
-80 SRFADY
+80 SEFVDY
-86 ESTVFAGQL
+86 ESAVFAGQL
-95 KMDVDSRMSDIT
+95 KMDLEARISDIT
-107 LPRLLALADNTP
+107 LPRLLSLANNTP
-119 YCDVINVAFNDSQLG
+119 YCDVVDVAVNDSQLG

-145 LEQLSDEAFKIIED
+145 LEQLPDEAFKIIED
-159 MLDYEQIGRKIR
+159 MLDYEQIGRKMR

-189 VIRHREPEMAN
+189 VIRHKEPELVN
-200 ALVVSKEPDY
+200 ALPAPEKPDY

-218 GFFDDPDYDRDSVV
+218 GYFNDPDYDSDSVV

-242 LDGVLNTLEAADW
+242 LDGALNTLEAADW

-268 ALIEAVNQTEDVFAA
+268 ALIEAVNQTEDVFAV
-283 NHAASRFAQM
+283 NHAASRFAKM
-293 TGEQIPKL
+293 TGEAIPKL
-301 KSILEVTGITNL
+301 KSLLEVTGISSL
-313 AEAIQLSDHLD
+313 ADAVRLTEQLESY
-324 SFVYSPE
+324 VYSPE

-344 FSLIDKEAELLIPH
+344 FSLIEQEADLLIPH

-388 PIQRI
+388 PIQKF
-393 EPQKQNQGMRGI
+393 EEQNQGMGGM

>member
-1 MGKMVFSVYAAGEG
+1 MVFSVYAAGEG
-15 PREAYVTLD
+15 PREAYATLD

-31 IEDALEKVRIQ
+31 IKDALDKVRLQ

-57 RFLAPYLEDMNDL
+57 RFLAPYLEDVNDL

-80 SRFADY
+80 SRFVDY
-86 ESTVFAGQL
+86 ESAVFAGQL
-95 KMDVDSRMSDIT
+95 KMDVEARISDIT
-107 LPRLLALADNTP
+107 LPRLLSLADNTP
-119 YCDVINVAFNDSQLG
+119 YCDVIDVALNDSQLG

-145 LEQLSDEAFKIIED
+145 LEQLPDEAFKIIED
-159 MLDYEQIGRKIR
+159 MLDYEQIGRKMR

-200 ALVVSKEPDY
+200 ALAAPEKPDY

-218 GFFDDPDYDRDSVV
+218 GFFNDPDYDRDSVV

-268 ALIEAVNQTEDVFAA
+268 ALIEAINQTEDVFAA

-313 AEAIQLSDHLD
+313 AEAIQLSDQMD
-324 SFVYSPE
+324 SYVYSPE
-331 FSSPTDVARAEIK
+331 FSSPTDVAKAEIK
-344 FSLIDKEAELLIPH
+344 FSLIEQEAELLIPH

-388 PIQRI
+388 PIQKF
-393 EPQKQNQGMRGI
+393 EEQNQGMGGM

>member
-1 MGKMVFSVYAAGEG
+1 MVFSVYAAGEG
-15 PREAYVTLD
+15 PREAYATLD

-31 IEDALEKVRIQ
+31 IEDALDKVRLQ
-42 PDEKLFLDIEEYYDF
+42 LDEKLFLEIEEYYDF
-57 RFLAPYLEDMNDL
+57 RFLAPYLEDVNDL

-80 SRFADY
+80 ARLVDY
-86 ESTVFAGQL
+86 ESAVFAGQL
-95 KMDVDSRMSDIT
+95 KMDLDARISDIT
-107 LPRLLALADNTP
+107 LPRLLSLANNTP
-119 YCDVINVAFNDSQLG
+119 YCDVIDVALNDSQLG

-145 LEQLSDEAFKIIED
+145 LEQLPDEAFKIIED
-159 MLDYEQIGRKIR
+159 MLDYEQIGRKMR

-189 VIRHREPEMAN
+189 VIRHREPELTN
-200 ALVVSKEPDY
+200 ALPAPEKPDY

-218 GFFDDPDYDRDSVV
+218 GYFNDPDYDSDSVV
-232 QLKLPASKET
+232 QLKLPASKES

-301 KSILEVTGITNL
+301 KSLLEVTGISNL
-313 AEAIQLSDHLD
+313 ADAVRLSEQLD
-324 SFVYSPE
+324 SYVYSPE

-344 FSLIDKEAELLIPH
+344 FSMTEQEAELLIPH
-358 VNLHQYGKALLE
+358 VNLHQYGNALLV
-370 NHNWTL
+370 NHNWNL
-376 TDYGMISRQDGQ
+376 TEYGMISRQDGQ
-388 PIQRI
+388 PIQKF
-393 EPQKQNQGMRGI
+393 EEQNQGMGGM

>member
-15 PREAYVTLD
+15 PREAYATLD

-31 IEDALEKVRIQ
+31 IKDALDKVRLQ

-57 RFLAPYLEDMNDL
+57 RFLAPYLEDVNDL

-80 SRFADY
+80 ARFVDY
-86 ESTVFAGQL
+86 ESVVFAGQL
-95 KMDVDSRMSDIT
+95 KMDVDSRISDIT
-107 LPRLLALADNTP
+107 LPRLLSLANNTP
-119 YCDVINVAFNDSQLG
+119 YCDVVDVAVNDSQLG

-145 LEQLSDEAFKIIED
+145 LEQIPDEVFKVIED
-159 MLDYEQIGRKIR
+159 MLDYEQIGRKMR

-183 YGYSGY
+183 FGYSGY

-200 ALVVSKEPDY
+200 ALSAPEKPDY

-218 GFFDDPDYDRDSVV
+218 GFFDDSDYDRDSVV

-242 LDGVLNTLEAADW
+242 LDGVLNTLEAAGW

-301 KSILEVTGITNL
+301 KSLLEVTGITNL
-313 AEAIQLSDHLD
+313 SEAMRLSEQMD
-324 SFVYSPE
+324 SYVYSPE
-331 FSSPTDVARAEIK
+331 FSSPTDVAKAEIK
-344 FSLIDKEAELLIPH
+344 FSLIEQEADLLIPH

-388 PIQRI
+388 PIQKF
-393 EPQKQNQGMRGI
+393 EEQNQGMGGM

>member
-1 MGKMVFSVYAAGEG
+1 MDKMVFSVYAAGRG
-15 PREAYVTLD
+15 PREAYAVLD

-31 IEDALEKVRIQ
+31 IDDALEKVRLQ
-42 PDEKLFLDIEEYYDF
+42 PDEELLLEIEEYYDF
-57 RFLAPYLEDMNDL
+57 GFLAPYLEDVNDL
-70 YGLNALAEKL
+70 HGLNALAQRL
-80 SRFADY
+80 SQFVDY
-86 ESTVFAGQL
+86 ESAVFAGQL
-95 KMDVDSRMSDIT
+95 KMDLEARISDIT
-107 LPRLLALADNTP
+107 LPRLLSLANNTP
-119 YCDVINVAFNDSQLG
+119 YCDVVDVAVNDSQLG

-145 LEQLSDEAFKIIED
+145 LEQLPDEAFKIIED
-159 MLDYEQIGRKIR
+159 MLDYEQIGRKMR

-200 ALVVSKEPDY
+200 ALSAPEKPDY

-218 GFFDDPDYDRDSVV
+218 GFFNDPDYDRDSVV
-232 QLKLPASKET
+232 RLKLPASKET

-301 KSILEVTGITNL
+301 KSLLEVTGISNL
-313 AEAIQLSDHLD
+313 ADAVRLSEQLD
-324 SFVYSPE
+324 SYVYSPE

-344 FSLIDKEAELLIPH
+344 FSMTEQEAELLIPH
-358 VNLHQYGKALLE
+358 VNLHQYGNALLV
-370 NHNWTL
+370 NHNWNL
-376 TDYGMISRQDGQ
+376 TEYGMISRQDGQ
-388 PIQRI
+388 PIQKF
-393 EPQKQNQGMRGI
+393 EEQNQGMGGM

>member
-1 MGKMVFSVYAAGEG
+1 MVFSVYAAGRG
-15 PREAYVTLD
+15 PREAYAVLD

-31 IEDALEKVRIQ
+31 IEDALEKVRLQ
-42 PDEKLFLDIEEYYDF
+42 PDEELLLEIEEYYDF
-57 RFLAPYLEDMNDL
+57 GFLAPYLEDVNDL
-70 YGLNALAEKL
+70 HGLNALAQRL
-80 SRFADY
+80 SQFVDY
-86 ESTVFAGQL
+86 ESAVFAGQL
-95 KMDVDSRMSDIT
+95 KMDLEARISDIT
-107 LPRLLALADNTP
+107 LPRLLSLANNTP
-119 YCDVINVAFNDSQLG
+119 YCDVVDVAVNDSQLG

-145 LEQLSDEAFKIIED
+145 LEQLPDEAFKIIED
-159 MLDYEQIGRKIR
+159 MLDYEQIGRKMR

-189 VIRHREPEMAN
+189 VIRHKEPELIN
-200 ALVVSKEPDY
+200 ALPAPEKPDY

-218 GFFDDPDYDRDSVV
+218 GYFNDPDYDSDSVV

-242 LDGVLNTLEAADW
+242 LDGALNTLEAADW

-268 ALIEAVNQTEDVFAA
+268 ALIEAVNQTEDVFAV
-283 NHAASRFAQM
+283 NHAASRFAKM
-293 TGEQIPKL
+293 TGEAIPKL
-301 KSILEVTGITNL
+301 KSLLEVTGISSL
-313 AEAIQLSDHLD
+313 ADAVRLTEQLESY
-324 SFVYSPE
+324 VYSPE

-344 FSLIDKEAELLIPH
+344 FSLIEQEADLLIPH

-388 PIQRI
+388 PIQKF
-393 EPQKQNQGMRGI
+393 EEQNQGMGGM

>member
-1 MGKMVFSVYAAGEG
+1 MVFSVYAAGRG
-15 PREAYVTLD
+15 PREAYAVLD

-31 IEDALEKVRIQ
+31 IEDALEKVRLQ
-42 PDEKLFLDIEEYYDF
+42 PDEELLLEIEEYYDF
-57 RFLAPYLEDMNDL
+57 GFLAPYLEDVNDL
-70 YGLNALAEKL
+70 HGLNALAQRL
-80 SRFADY
+80 SQFVDY
-86 ESTVFAGQL
+86 ESAVFAGQL
-95 KMDVDSRMSDIT
+95 KMDLEARISDIT
-107 LPRLLALADNTP
+107 LPRLLSLANNTP
-119 YCDVINVAFNDSQLG
+119 YCDVVDVAVNDSQLG

-145 LEQLSDEAFKIIED
+145 LEQLPDEAFKIIED
-159 MLDYEQIGRKIR
+159 MLDYEQIGRKMR

-189 VIRHREPEMAN
+189 VIRHREPELVN
-200 ALVVSKEPDY
+200 ALPAPEKPDY

-218 GFFDDPDYDRDSVV
+218 GYFNDPDYDSDSVV

-242 LDGVLNTLEAADW
+242 LDGALNTLEAADW

-313 AEAIQLSDHLD
+313 AEAIQLSDQMD
-324 SFVYSPE
+324 SYVYAPE
-331 FSSPTDVARAEIK
+331 FSSPTDVAKAEIK
-344 FSLIDKEAELLIPH
+344 FSLIEQEAELLIPH

-388 PIQRI
+388 PIQKF
-393 EPQKQNQGMRGI
+393 EEQNQGMGGM

>member
-15 PREAYVTLD
+15 PREAYATLD

-31 IEDALEKVRIQ
+31 IKDALDKVRLQ

-57 RFLAPYLEDMNDL
+57 RFLAPYLEDVNDL

-80 SRFADY
+80 SRFVDY
-86 ESTVFAGQL
+86 ESAVFAGQL
-95 KMDVDSRMSDIT
+95 KMDVEARISDIT
-107 LPRLLALADNTP
+107 LPRLLSLADNTP
-119 YCDVINVAFNDSQLG
+119 YCDVIDVALNDSQLG

-145 LEQLSDEAFKIIED
+145 LEQLPDEAFKIIED

-189 VIRHREPEMAN
+189 VIRHREPELAN
-200 ALVVSKEPDY
+200 ALPAPEKPDY

-218 GFFDDPDYDRDSVV
+218 GYFNDPDYDSDSVV

-268 ALIEAVNQTEDVFAA
+268 ALIEAVNQTEDVFVA
-283 NHAASRFAQM
+283 NYAASRFAKM
-293 TGEQIPKL
+293 SGEAIPKL
-301 KSILEVTGITNL
+301 KSLLEVTGISCL
-313 AEAIQLSDHLD
+313 ADVVRLSEQLESH
-324 SFVYSPE
+324 VYSPE

-344 FSLIDKEAELLIPH
+344 FSMTEQEAELLIPH
-358 VNLHQYGKALLE
+358 VNLHQYGNALLV
-370 NHNWTL
+370 NHNWNL
-376 TDYGMISRQDGQ
+376 TEYGMISRQDGQ
-388 PIQRI
+388 PIQKFEEQI
-393 EPQKQNQGMRGI
+393 QGMGGMS
-405 CL
+405 L

>member
-1 MGKMVFSVYAAGEG
+1 MVFSVYAAGRG
-15 PREAYVTLD
+15 PREAYAALD

-31 IEDALEKVRIQ
+31 IEDALEKVRLQ
-42 PDEKLFLDIEEYYDF
+42 SDEELLLEIEEYYDF
-57 RFLAPYLEDMNDL
+57 GFLAPYLEDVNDL
-70 YGLNALAEKL
+70 HGLNALAQRL
-80 SRFADY
+80 SQFVDY
-86 ESTVFAGQL
+86 ESAVFAGQL
-95 KMDVDSRMSDIT
+95 KMDLEARISDIT
-107 LPRLLALADNTP
+107 LPRLLSLANNTP
-119 YCDVINVAFNDSQLG
+119 YCDVVDVAVNDSQLG

-145 LEQLSDEAFKIIED
+145 LEQIPDEVFKIIED
-159 MLDYEQIGRKIR
+159 MLDYEQIGRKMR

-189 VIRHREPEMAN
+189 VIRHREPELAN
-200 ALVVSKEPDY
+200 ALPAPEKPDY

-218 GFFDDPDYDRDSVV
+218 GYFNDPDYDSDSVV

-268 ALIEAVNQTEDVFAA
+268 ALIEAVNQTEDVFAV
-283 NHAASRFAQM
+283 NHAASRFAKM
-293 TGEQIPKL
+293 TGEAIPKL
-301 KSILEVTGITNL
+301 KSLLEVTGISSL
-313 AEAIQLSDHLD
+313 ADAVRLTEQLEIY
-324 SFVYSPE
+324 VYSPE
-331 FSSPTDVARAEIK
+331 FSSPTDVAKAEIK
-344 FSLIDKEAELLIPH
+344 FSLIEQEADLLIPH

-388 PIQRI
+388 PIQRF
-393 EPQKQNQGMRGI
+393 EEQNQGMGGM

>member
-15 PREAYVTLD
+15 PREAYATLD

-31 IEDALEKVRIQ
+31 IEDALDKVRLQ

-57 RFLAPYLEDMNDL
+57 RFLAPYLEDVNDL

-80 SRFADY
+80 SRFVDY
-86 ESTVFAGQL
+86 ESAVFAGQL
-95 KMDVDSRMSDIT
+95 KMDVEARISDIT
-107 LPRLLALADNTP
+107 LPRLISLADNTP
-119 YCDVINVAFNDSQLG
+119 YCDVIDVAFNDSQLG

-145 LEQLSDEAFKIIED
+145 LEQIPDEAFKIIED
-159 MLDYEQIGRKIR
+159 MLDYEQIGRKMR

-189 VIRHREPEMAN
+189 VIRHREPELAN
-200 ALVVSKEPDY
+200 ALPAPEKPDY

-218 GFFDDPDYDRDSVV
+218 GYFNDPDYDSDSVV

-268 ALIEAVNQTEDVFAA
+268 ALIEAVNQTEDVFAV
-283 NHAASRFAQM
+283 NHAASRFAKM
-293 TGEQIPKL
+293 TGEAIPKL
-301 KSILEVTGITNL
+301 KSLLEVTGISSL
-313 AEAIQLSDHLD
+313 ADAVRLTEQLESY
-324 SFVYSPE
+324 VYSPE

-344 FSLIDKEAELLIPH
+344 FSLIEQEADLLIPH

-388 PIQRI
+388 PIQKF
-393 EPQKQNQGMRGI
+393 EEQNQGMGGM

>member
-1 MGKMVFSVYAAGEG
+1 MVFSVYAAGEG
-15 PREAYVTLD
+15 PREAYATLD

-31 IEDALEKVRIQ
+31 IEDALEKVRLQ
-42 PDEKLFLDIEEYYDF
+42 PDEKLFLDIEEFYDF
-57 RFLAPYLEDMNDL
+57 RFLAPYLEDVNDL

-80 SRFADY
+80 ARLVDY
-86 ESTVFAGQL
+86 ESAVFAGQL
-95 KMDVDSRMSDIT
+95 KMDLDARISDIT
-107 LPRLLALADNTP
+107 LPRLLSLADNTP
-119 YCDVINVAFNDSQLG
+119 YCDVIDVALNDSQLG

-145 LEQLSDEAFKIIED
+145 LEQLPDEAFKIIED

-189 VIRHREPEMAN
+189 VIRHREPELAN
-200 ALVVSKEPDY
+200 ALPAPERPDY

-218 GFFDDPDYDRDSVV
+218 GYFNDPDYDSDSAV

-242 LDGVLNTLEAADW
+242 LDGVLNTLEAAEW

-301 KSILEVTGITNL
+301 KSLLEVTSISNL
-313 AEAIQLSDHLD
+313 ADAVRLSEQLD
-324 SFVYSPE
+324 SYVYSPE

-344 FSLIDKEAELLIPH
+344 FSMTEQEAELLIPH
-358 VNLHQYGKALLE
+358 VNLHQYGTALLT
-370 NHNWTL
+370 NHNWNL
-376 TDYGMISRQDGQ
+376 TEYGMISRQDGQ
-388 PIQRI
+388 PIQRF
-393 EPQKQNQGMRGI
+393 EEQNQGMGGM